1 MKIHLEK
8 ARLLAVLQPKGFVQN
23 LQPLTILQPHFHC
36 AFTGKINIPANR
48 QDLNQAKKFLYT
60 FQASKDGLLGNGI
73 SSYPENST

>member
-36 AFTGKINIPANR
+36 AFAGKINIPANR

-60 FQASKDGLLGNGI
+60 FQASKDGLSGNGI